1 MPCRLLSPGTR
12 QPDVRCEFSDGG
24 GSVKRQDPP
33 SLPRLG
39 AFLPARRVE
48 KPTMPMMLFWLPTI
62 FIGAFFELARIACE
76 SSVRNGQLWLGD
88 PLSTDD
94 SRND

>member
-1 MPCRLLSPGTR
+1 MPCQASIFGTR
-12 QPDVRCEFSDGG
+12 QPDVRCGSLMAAGRL
-24 GSVKRQDPP
+24 SVKT
-33 SLPRLG
+33 
-39 AFLPARRVE
+39 RRPCLASE
-48 KPTMPMMLFWLPTI
+48 GGKSTMPMMLFWLPTI

-88 PLSTDD
+88 PLSADA